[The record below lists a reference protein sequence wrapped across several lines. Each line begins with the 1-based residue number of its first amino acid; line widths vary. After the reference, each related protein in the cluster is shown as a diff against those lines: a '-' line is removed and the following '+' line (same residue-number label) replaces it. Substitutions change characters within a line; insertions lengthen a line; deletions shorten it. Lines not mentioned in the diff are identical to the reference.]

1 MLHQTL
7 MYAYKFL
14 FTNHKYIVKAHKMKI
29 EDLLSAL
36 GQSGTINIQTLNL
49 VVSGDEGGGSSS
61 APKDVVNPGIE
72 YQRNGRAKWSPP
84 LQQQLSVMKGAVGT
98 TTDDPTIQPDP
109 EERDDIVS
117 ARNDT
122 GSDSNSAVEKVLT
135 DIDAQEQHETETE
148 IGAPSTET
156 PPGDDLTR
164 LKELIGTLVAK
175 NQQAMQ
181 PKKTYPTDDNP
192 PKMFIRNFPS

>member
-1 MLHQTL
+1 MLHQML
-7 MYAYKFL
+7 MYAYRFL
-14 FTNHKYIVKAHKMKI
+14 FTNHKYIVKAQKMKI
-29 EDLLSAL
+29 EDLLAAL

-49 VVSGDEGGGSSS
+49 VVSGDDDGGSSS

-98 TTDDPTIQPDP
+98 TTEDPTIQPDP
-109 EERDDIVS
+109 EQRDEIVS

-122 GSDSNSAVEKVLT
+122 GADSNSAVEKVLSKV
-135 DIDAQEQHETETE
+135 DSQEQHETETE
-148 IGAPSTET
+148 VGTAAEQN
-156 PPGDDLTR
+156 PPDDLDR
-164 LKELIGTLVAK
+164 LKELVGSLVAQ
-175 NQQAMQ
+175 NQNAMK
-181 PKKTYPTDDNP
+181 PKKTYPTEDNP